1 MEKKISAVVFDM
13 DGVLFDA
20 ERLCLIVWKKIAEK
34 YGLENVEQVYHRT
47 IGRTTA
53 DTKLIVAETYPQ
65 IDVEE
70 VYGELRQV
78 MHCTIAEDGLPVKP
92 YAEDILKALKER
104 GVPIALASSTRQ
116 ATVEAQLEMAGFSK
130 YFDEVIGGDTIENS
144 KPAPDI
150 YLAACYRLGIFP
162 ERAAAVE
169 DSFNGVRSA
178 NAAGLF
184 TIMVPDLLQP
194 DDEMRELADVIAADL
209 DEVRQLLEGM
219 L

>member
-1 MEKKISAVVFDM
+1 M
-13 DGVLFDA
+13 G
-20 ERLCLIVWKKIAEK
+20 
-34 YGLENVEQVYHRT
+34 
-47 IGRTTA
+47 
-53 DTKLIVAETYPQ
+53 ETYPD

-104 GVPIALASSTRQ
+104 GVPTALASSTRQ
-116 ATVEAQLEMAGFSK
+116 VTVEAQLEMAGFTQ
-130 YFDEVIGGDTIENS
+130 YFDAVIGGDAIEHS

-150 YLAACYRLGIFP
+150 YLAACEKLGVFP
-162 ERAAAVE
+162 EKAAAVE

-178 NAAGLF
+178 SSAGLY
-184 TIMVPDLLQP
+184 TVMVPDLLQP
-194 DDEMRELADVIAADL
+194 DDEMKGLADVIAADL
-209 DEVRQLLEGM
+209 NEAKELLLNM

>member
-13 DGVLFDA
+13 DGVLLDT

-34 YGLENVEQVYHRT
+34 YKLENVEEVYHRT

-92 YAEDILKALKER
+92 YAEDILKALKEK

-116 ATVEAQLEMAGFSK
+116 VTVEAQLQMAGFLQ
-130 YFDEVIGGDTIENS
+130 YFDAVIGGDTIENS

-150 YLAACYRLGIFP
+150 YLAACKRLNVSP
-162 ERAAAVE
+162 ENAAAVE

-178 NAAGLF
+178 NAAGLYTF
-184 TIMVPDLLQP
+184 MVPDLLQP
-194 DDEMRELADVIAADL
+194 DDEMKKLADVIAADL
-209 DEVRQLLEGM
+209 NEVRQLLDKM